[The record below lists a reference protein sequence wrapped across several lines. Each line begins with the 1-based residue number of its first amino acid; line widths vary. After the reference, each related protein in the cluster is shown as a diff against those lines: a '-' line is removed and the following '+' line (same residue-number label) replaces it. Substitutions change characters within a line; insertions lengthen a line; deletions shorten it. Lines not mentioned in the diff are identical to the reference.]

1 MVYFDGFMKVVMASK
16 YGFCMG
22 VKRALEIVEKAP
34 KDSTVLHQ
42 IVHNPSV
49 SLKIKKSG
57 IQEVEDINQ
66 VKTEYVIFSAH
77 GTSPDTRLK
86 AESLKLKAIDATC
99 PLVLKVHGIVK
110 SYAMRGYEFI
120 YIGHRGHPEPVGVM
134 GEAPGKAYLIERV
147 NEIYDLPFGK
157 AQGKRIMNG
166 EKVVV
171 VTQTTLSVDDTKNII
186 EKIKKKFPKALIF
199 NTICMETSERQ
210 KALANILDKVE
221 MVIVVG
227 GKNSSNSQRLAG
239 LANKAGKK
247 SFLVEGA
254 QDLRKEWFD
263 NVKVVGLTAGAST
276 PEEET
281 MKVKKW
287 IESL

>member
-1 MVYFDGFMKVVMASK
+1 MIVVMASK

-22 VKRALEIVEKAP
+22 VKRALGIVKGVSGGA
-34 KDSTVLHQ
+34 TVLHQ

-49 SLKIKKSG
+49 SLRIKKLG

-66 VKTEYVIFSAH
+66 VKTKSVIFSAH
-77 GTSPDTRLK
+77 GVSPQVRLK
-86 AESLKLKAIDATC
+86 AENLKLKMIDATC

-120 YIGHRGHPEPVGVM
+120 YVGHKGHPEPIGVV
-134 GEAPGKAYLIERV
+134 GEAPGKVYLIEKI
-147 NEIYDLPFGK
+147 NEVYDLRF
-157 AQGKRIMNG
+157 MNE
-166 EKVVV
+166 EKLVV
-171 VTQTTLSVDDTKNII
+171 VTQTTLSVEDTEEII
-186 EKIKKKFPKALIF
+186 EMIKKRYPKAIIF

-210 KALANILDKVE
+210 RALAEILDKVD

-227 GKNSSNSQRLAG
+227 GRNSSNSQRLVD
-239 LANKAGKK
+239 LAKK
-247 SFLVEGA
+247 KVPAFLVES
-254 QDLRKEWFD
+254 DKELEKGWFKGI
-263 NVKVVGLTAGAST
+263 KVVGLTAGAST

-287 IESL
+287 IEKIS

>member
-34 KDSTVLHQ
+34 KYSTVLHQ

-77 GTSPDTRLK
+77 GTSPETRLK

-120 YIGHRGHPEPVGVM
+120 YIGHRGHPEPKGVI
-134 GEAPGKAYLIERV
+134 GEAPGKVYLVE
-147 NEIYDLPFGK
+147 NTSEIKELKIKDK
-157 AQGKRIMNG
+157 

-171 VTQTTLSVDDTKNII
+171 VTQTTLSVDDTKDII
-186 EKIKKKFPKALIF
+186 EVIKKRFPKALIF

-210 KALANILDKVE
+210 KALKELLDKVE
-221 MVIVVG
+221 AVVVVG
-227 GKNSSNSQRLAG
+227 GKNSSNSIRLFD
-239 LANKAGKK
+239 LAKRAGKK
-247 SFLVEGA
+247 SYLVEGV

-263 NVKVVGLTAGAST
+263 TIKIVGLTAGAST
-276 PEEET
+276 PDFET
-281 MKVKKW
+281 KKVKEYL
-287 IESL
+287 ESL